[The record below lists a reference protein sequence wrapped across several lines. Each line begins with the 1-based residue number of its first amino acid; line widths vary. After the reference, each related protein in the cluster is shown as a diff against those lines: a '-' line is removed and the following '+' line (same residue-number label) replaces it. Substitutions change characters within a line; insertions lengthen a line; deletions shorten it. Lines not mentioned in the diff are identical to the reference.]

1 MPKRKNSIKLRTGH
15 VAGRIVATHTEAA
28 LQEPQYRCKAR
39 AKTSEVLEVMKDKAG
54 RRFMIIGGQDRY
66 DYNDK
71 RQDVP
76 YENDTGDS
84 VQQVRPVNIN
94 ASA

>member
-1 MPKRKNSIKLRTGH
+1 MKVRTGH

-28 LQEPQYRCKAR
+28 LQEPQYRCKACTKPR
-39 AKTSEVLEVMKDKAG
+39 EVLKVMEDKAG
-54 RRFMIIGGQDRY
+54 RLFVIIGGQDRN
-66 DYNDK
+66 DNNDK
-71 RQDVP
+71 GQDIP
-76 YENDTGDS
+76 YENEAGDS